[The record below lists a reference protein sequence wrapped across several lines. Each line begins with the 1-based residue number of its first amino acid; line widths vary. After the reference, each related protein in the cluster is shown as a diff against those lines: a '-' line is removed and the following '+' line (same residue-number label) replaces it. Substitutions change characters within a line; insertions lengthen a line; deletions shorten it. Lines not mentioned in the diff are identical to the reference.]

1 MSMFKDFSYTNIL
14 KAALLVLFMIS
25 SLVMGGTRV
34 EAASSSWSYYGS
46 GLGDGVNFTA
56 STNSNTYAPGAT
68 ISVSLSAAYFPPA
81 GYYGSDWPCDYSGN
95 SYGPRPYSI
104 YCPYT
109 QNGTSGYATP
119 QVGVAANLQSQAQ
132 IGLGNCVHYDLASC
146 SGTFIAPTTP
156 GTYAISLGG
165 CGDGGCSNSSM
176 TVNVACPSGST
187 WNGSACVAPPPTVS
201 ISQSAS
207 QTTSNGSQ
215 ALGGQAFT
223 VSWTVSGGSA
233 TSCTVNHQTPD
244 GTWTNGWGTS
254 AGTSASQSASPGW
267 VGTHQWSVSC
277 TGPGGTS
284 NTSSLSHAVVC
295 PSGTSW
301 NGSACVAPPPTA
313 TLTANGSTNT
323 TVSVGSPLNWA
334 WNSTGGTSWSSH
346 FSFSGTCK
354 DAGLSGPWGA
364 TSASGSSSG
373 APISDY
379 AGCTATVTYTVSNSS
394 GSVTATAYVTVPAI
408 SPTGSLTVSPTSC
421 TIASGASTC
430 TSVASWTTNN
440 ATAPL
445 LKDMNTGAWL
455 STASASS
462 GLTVWVAYPQTVFNL
477 QEQSGSRIYDT
488 KTVTASCVSGTSWNG
503 SSCAPPAASCSA
515 TTFGSCNLSSAPS
528 GSSSGS
534 CSSGYTG
541 SCSYTC
547 SNGTWYVN
555 SNSCAAPANCT
566 TPWGNTIASGV
577 SVLAFSTPSVVSP
590 AACPA
595 SENRLCTNGTLSGS
609 YQYQNCTVLTPTAT
623 ISASPIRVQSGK
635 TTTVTWSST
644 DTTSCSVSGPSLS
657 ASGTSGSR
665 TVTVTSQS
673 TYTVSCNSG
682 AATATATVNVVPT
695 FQEF

>member
-187 WNGSACVAPPPTVS
+187 
-201 ISQSAS
+201 
-207 QTTSNGSQ
+207 
-215 ALGGQAFT
+215 
-223 VSWTVSGGSA
+223 
-233 TSCTVNHQTPD
+233 
-244 GTWTNGWGTS
+244 
-254 AGTSASQSASPGW
+254 
-267 VGTHQWSVSC
+267 
-277 TGPGGTS
+277 
-284 NTSSLSHAVVC
+284 
-295 PSGTSW
+295 W